1 MMFALCP
8 IPLTGGPFQA
18 IKNWLGSIAYSSSN
32 LSLFPTALAG
42 IGLVDLR
49 YDDYVQA
56 MGRAGAGPGFA
67 LRPVLSNVVASRT
80 SSLVPRKASATSP
93 VGSKSI

>member
-18 IKNWLGSIAYSSSN
+18 IKNRLGSIAFSSSN

-49 YDDYVQA
+49 YDE
-56 MGRAGAGPGFA
+56 
-67 LRPVLSNVVASRT
+67 
-80 SSLVPRKASATSP
+80 
-93 VGSKSI
+93 